1 MTPDLS
7 MPEVFISHSSINR
20 EMASAV
26 KAELIAHGISCWMAP
41 DDIALGQTWEDAI
54 AEAISVATAFVLL
67 WSSNSQA
74 SSQVKRELSLAASQ
88 QKLIIPLKLD
98 DNVPSGAFAYYLTN
112 THWMQLSPATIK
124 KCCISIG
131 DQVRAVQLV
140 SPRALLKPDAR
151 AARISSKEGKHL
163 GGQPCT
169 AIESLDVKH
178 EVYVSAVQARQGHT
192 RIMKIG
198 IGDMA
203 ESLEVKVPPGVK
215 SGVRLRIKG
224 KGNRHANSGYRGDL
238 YLIIRIVND

>member
-7 MPEVFISHSSINR
+7 MPAVFISHSSINR

-26 KAELIAHGISCWMAP
+26 KAELIAQGISCWMAP
-41 DDIALGQTWEDAI
+41 DDIALGQTWEDEI
-54 AEAISVATAFVLL
+54 AEAISAASVFVLL
-67 WSSNSQA
+67 WSSISQA

-98 DNVPSGAFAYYLTN
+98 DNPPSGAFAYYFTN
-112 THWMQLSPATIK
+112 THWMQLSPTTIM

-131 DQVRAVQLV
+131 DQVRAAQLV
-140 SPRALLKPDAR
+140 SPITFLMTDTR
-151 AARISSKEGKHL
+151 AARISFKEGEPL

-169 AIESLDVKH
+169 DLESLDVSH
-178 EVYVSAVQARQGHT
+178 EVYVSAMQARQGHT

-215 SGVRLRIKG
+215 SGVRLRLKG
-224 KGNRHANSGYRGDL
+224 KGNRHATSGYRGDL
-238 YLIIRIVND
+238 YLIIRVVND

>member
-1 MTPDLS
+1 MIPDLS
-7 MPEVFISHSSINR
+7 MPTVFISHSSINH

-26 KAELIAHGISCWMAP
+26 KAELIAQGISCWMAP
-41 DDIALGQTWEDAI
+41 DDITLGQTWEDAI
-54 AEAISVATAFVLL
+54 AEAISAANVFVLL
-67 WSSNSQA
+67 WSSISQA
-74 SSQVKRELSLAASQ
+74 SSQVNRELSLAASQ
-88 QKLIIPLKLD
+88 HKLIIPLKLD
-98 DNVPSGAFAYYLTN
+98 DNSPSGAFAYYLTN

-131 DQVRAVQLV
+131 DQVRAAQLV
-140 SPRALLKPDAR
+140 STRNFLKTDTR
-151 AARISSKEGKHL
+151 AARIGSKEGDSH
-163 GGQPCT
+163 GGQLC
-169 AIESLDVKH
+169 ADLESLDVNH

-215 SGVRLRIKG
+215 NGVRLRLKG
-224 KGNRHANSGYRGDL
+224 KGNRHAASGYRGDL

>member
-1 MTPDLS
+1 MIPDPS
-7 MPEVFISHSSINR
+7 MPTVFISHSSTNR

-26 KAELIAHGISCWMAP
+26 KAELIAQGITCWMAP

-54 AEAISVATAFVLL
+54 AEAISTAKVFVLL
-67 WSSNSQA
+67 WSSISQA

-98 DNVPSGAFAYYLTN
+98 DNSPSGAFAYYLTN
-112 THWMQLSPATIK
+112 THWMQLSPASIK
-124 KCCISIG
+124 NCCIFIC
-131 DQVRAVQLV
+131 DQVRAAQLV
-140 SPRALLKPDAR
+140 SPRNFLRIDTGS
-151 AARISSKEGKHL
+151 ARIGIKEKDSHGA
-163 GGQPCT
+163 QPCT
-169 AIESLDVKH
+169 DLGSLDVNH
-178 EVYVSAVQARQGHT
+178 EVYISAGQARQGHT

-215 SGVRLRIKG
+215 DGVRLRLKG
-224 KGNRHANSGYRGDL
+224 KGNRHATSGYRGDI